1 MMKLVKTTPW
11 LWIVPVALVAALI
24 ALPAWSYL
32 DEYDSSSLV
41 PGTPD
46 HWPTSSFTYRLNPAS
61 ATANANIK
69 DQGSRTVATVM
80 QSAFAA
86 WTAAPGV
93 TLNVTRGADDNVTT
107 APTTS
112 ENLIAFSCSDLNA
125 CDFQKEQQTLAVT
138 ITNTNNSGN
147 ITSGNMFFNQ
157 TQVFTTVSANAGD
170 SEQDMQTVATHEA
183 GHFFGLDHSGVVGAM
198 MFPVAPTVQ
207 LQLADDDVA
216 GITSI
221 YPSGSD
227 GGTPHCPSTSARISG
242 HVTLNSAAV
251 FGAHVFAE
259 PVSAPGFG
267 GSIRKS
273 PIGTLSLPDGTYQIA
288 CMPPGSYVVVAEP
301 LDGPV
306 SDSDVSWAGSGG
318 VFTSKSA
325 VQTNFTTRWH

>member
-1 MMKLVKTTPW
+1 M
-11 LWIVPVALVAALI
+11 AA
-24 ALPAWSYL
+24 
-32 DEYDSSSLV
+32 
-41 PGTPD
+41 
-46 HWPTSSFTYRLNPAS
+46 
-61 ATANANIK
+61 
-69 DQGSRTVATVM
+69 
-80 QSAFAA
+80 AFQA
-86 WTAAPGV
+86 WTTAPGV
-93 TLNVTRGADDNVTT
+93 SLNVIKGTDDNGTTSPTT
-107 APTTS
+107 A

-125 CDFQKEQQTLAVT
+125 CDFQKEKQTLAVT
-138 ITNTNNSGN
+138 ITNTNNNGN

-157 TQVFTTVSANAGD
+157 GQVFTTVSANASD
-170 SEQDMQTVATHEA
+170 AEQDMQTVATHES

-216 GITSI
+216 GMSSI
-221 YPSGSD
+221 YPQSSD
-227 GGTPHCPSTSARISG
+227 GGTPHCPTNPPTARISG
-242 HVTLNSAAV
+242 HVTLSGAAV

-273 PIGTLSLPDGTYQIA
+273 PISTLTLPDGSYQIA

-318 VFTSKSA
+318 VFTSKTA